1 MEVQL
6 TLIRNTALKWWIT
19 FGLKVCYKC
28 FKVRCVLCKFVLT
41 KIKLKIEIFCN
52 VNLVVQWVVPM
63 FQRHSA
69 PSNCWELLIQ

>member
-6 TLIRNTALKWWIT
+6 TLIRKTALMWWIT

-28 FKVRCVLCKFVLT
+28 FKVRCVLCRFVLT
-41 KIKLKIEIFCN
+41 KIKWN

-63 FQRHSA
+63 FQRLSA